1 MIMTLICIFLI
12 WIMLIALVAYLFF
25 KEEEKAMCKPKKSD
39 VYNRFDELI
48 EKEIKANSDGWDK
61 LERKNMYDVRG
72 RWDSGDTIRECR
84 KHSNKFR
91 DRLLKIFR
99 VTMRAIIS
107 SAWETSKDKID
118 LLDRLNK
125 MK

>member
-12 WIMLIALVAYLFF
+12 WIMLIAFVAYLFF
-25 KEEEKAMCKPKKSD
+25 KEEEKTMCKPKLKKSD

-48 EKEIKANSDGWDK
+48 EKEIKLNSDGWDE
-61 LERKNMYDVRG
+61 LEQSAGTFGHRH
-72 RWDSGDTIRECR
+72 TIRECR
-84 KHSNKFR
+84 NHSNRFR
-91 DRLLKIFR
+91 NNLLKIFR